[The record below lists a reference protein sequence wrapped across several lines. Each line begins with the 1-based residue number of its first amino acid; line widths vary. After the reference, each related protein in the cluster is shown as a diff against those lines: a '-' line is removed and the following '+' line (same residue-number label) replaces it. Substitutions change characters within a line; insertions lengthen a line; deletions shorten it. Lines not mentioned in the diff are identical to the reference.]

1 MSCFPDSR
9 LHRWLPV
16 FGRRLVVLD
25 AGRQK
30 LNLLAAGNNF
40 GRVQVCYRR
49 TVALP
54 PAGQGATEALRE
66 QLHAALPE
74 LEGVPLAIVLPQHR
88 AITQVVDLSR
98 ARPSEV
104 AGAIEAEATR
114 LSGLADAAMRR
125 AYVRLKPVAE
135 YHNPFWLTLC
145 KADEVEGLL
154 DRYGHAFAGEAEA
167 RQPAPVVA
175 VFTTAQALLAAVTTF
190 DPVPANAVLI
200 ALGTH
205 STTIAIRAAEQAMF
219 ATSLPRG
226 SSEFTASPPPPRP
239 GADEK
244 TAVQPGTAGGGSGL
258 LEPAAVKAIERW
270 HADVKLV
277 LSEWLEDHPLL
288 GLSLA
293 TLPVY
298 LTGGGSAGPDL
309 MAALNPLGRLQFN
322 PWPPIPGATGSEVGD
337 DFVVAYGAAV
347 LGFGRGS
354 QRVSLLPAE
363 LERGRLQQRVWE
375 GVQAALLALLLVLG
389 GLLAFGTWQQT
400 RLLIAKNRLQ
410 ARTAKAAATAAE
422 MDLLYRRLNVDYE
435 RLRPILVR
443 QRQTAE
449 ALGALTAV
457 EHART
462 NDDFWFV
469 SFGDAASYAA
479 GTTLPEPVTNR
490 PPANPAPVVAPS
502 PAPPP
507 GRREFVAELCI
518 PSEGEAMRRTLSQV
532 VADLKQ
538 SGWFNRVDALPPERK
553 RTIVDPRVVLSNHV
567 FAVSMELAG
576 EELSPPVGLT
586 PRPAVPRDP
595 RRPGPSPRTRGEGGF
610 TAEGRSGDGR

>member
-1 MSCFPDSR
+1 
-9 LHRWLPV
+9 
-16 FGRRLVVLD
+16 
-25 AGRQK
+25 
-30 LNLLAAGNNF
+30 
-40 GRVQVCYRR
+40 
-49 TVALP
+49 
-54 PAGQGATEALRE
+54 
-66 QLHAALPE
+66 
-74 LEGVPLAIVLPQHR
+74 
-88 AITQVVDLSR
+88 VVDLAR
-98 ARPSEV
+98 ARPAEV
-104 AGAIEAEATR
+104 VVGIEAEATR
-114 LSGLADAAMRR
+114 LSGLAEAAMRR

-154 DRYGHAFAGEAEA
+154 DRYGHAFAGEEEA
-167 RQPAPVVA
+167 RQPPPVAA

-226 SSEFTASPPPPRP
+226 SSEFAASPLP
-239 GADEK
+239 GAE
-244 TAVQPGTAGGGSGL
+244 TSAVAQPETGGAGRGL
-258 LEPAAVKAIERW
+258 LEPASLKAIERW
-270 HADVKLV
+270 HGDVKLV

-298 LTGGGSAGPDL
+298 LTGGGSAWPGL
-309 MAALNPLGRLQFN
+309 IATLNPLGSLQFN
-322 PWPPIPGATGSEVGD
+322 PWPPIPGATGREVGD
-337 DFVVAYGAAV
+337 DFVVAYGAAL
-347 LGFGRGS
+347 LGFGPAS

-363 LERGRLQQRVWE
+363 LEHGRLQQRVWE
-375 GVQAALLALLLVLG
+375 GVQAGVLALLLVLSV
-389 GLLAFGTWQQT
+389 LLAFGTWQQT
-400 RLLIAKNRLQ
+400 RLLIAKNRLGG
-410 ARTAKAAATAAE
+410 RTAKAVATAAA

-435 RLRPILVR
+435 RMRPILVR

-449 ALGALTAV
+449 ALGALAAV

-462 NDDFWFV
+462 NDDFWLV

-490 PPANPAPVVAPS
+490 PPGNAAPVVTPS

-518 PSEGEAMRRTLSQV
+518 PSDGEAMRRTLSQV

-538 SGWFNRVDALPPERK
+538 SDWFNRVDALPPERK

-576 EELSPPVGLT
+576 EELSLPVGLT

-595 RRPGPSPRTRGEGGF
+595 RRVGVPARTRAEGGF
-610 TAEGRSGDGR
+610 TPEGRSGEGR